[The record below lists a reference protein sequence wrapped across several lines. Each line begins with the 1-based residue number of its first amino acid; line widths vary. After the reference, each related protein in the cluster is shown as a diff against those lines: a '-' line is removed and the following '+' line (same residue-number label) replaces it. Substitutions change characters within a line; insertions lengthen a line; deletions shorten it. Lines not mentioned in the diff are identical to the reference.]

1 MMASPVSGKPKTA
14 FSVKT
19 LKSQANASSKP
30 PPSANPSINAKD
42 GI

>member
-1 MMASPVSGKPKTA
+1 MMANPVSGKSKTA

-19 LKSQANASSKP
+19 LKSQANASSNS
-30 PPSANPSINAKD
+30 PPSAIPSINAKD